1 VRTAFTFTGH
11 EGTASRRNVF
21 RSSLRTSVA
30 PWLVAIIVCA
40 SISALA
46 QSDHTGK
53 VTLTGVSIPGATVTA
68 KQGDT
73 TVATITDQ
81 GGVYKF
87 TAMANGTWTVTVTM
101 VGFETMTREVTLPST
116 AEGIWELSLL
126 PIEKVVGALPA
137 PRAESETAT
146 ADASSTNGSQR
157 AQQQRAGA
165 APQPQGSAQRAVVN
179 QVSTPPPP
187 AGPADEAPVDPTG
200 TGAAAGLL
208 INGSVNNA
216 ATSPFAQAR
225 AFGTNRPNQRSL
237 FTYAAGMQFGNSAWD
252 ARPYSFTNSDP
263 TRPSYTDAQFLGT
276 FQGPVRVPGLRNR
289 VNVFVGYQGTSDH
302 NAFTQSSVVPTAAE
316 RVGDFSNSV
325 NAAGNPIQVVDPTT
339 GLPFPGN
346 AIQPGRL
353 SPEALALLAY
363 YPQPNADGR
372 RNYETPILTSNRV
385 DSGNVRLGYSLN
397 NRHQLQGNIGIQ
409 RTEGDSTTLFGFTDD
424 RSGMGVDLQANWSYR
439 LSQFLNMRSRY
450 QFIRNRNTSTP
461 YFANRTNVAAEAG
474 IAGTDQDPLNWG
486 PPRLTFASDLAGLN
500 DGLYARSTSNTHVVG
515 SEIQSFRGRH
525 TITAGGEYRRIAL
538 DVFGQQDPR
547 GRFSFT
553 GARSGSDFADFL
565 LGLPQTASIAY
576 GNADKFFRSNAYAAY
591 VTDDWRLS
599 PSFTMN
605 IGVRWEYES
614 PISERLDR
622 LVNLDVSPDFTA
634 AEQVVAA
641 SAATG
646 AVTGAE
652 YPQSLVRAD
661 KRGFQPRLGIAWRPV
676 PGSSLVVRAGYGI
689 YRNTNVYQSIA
700 NQLAQQPP
708 LSTTFEIQHSALT
721 PLTLADAL
729 LVGQLLG
736 DVATLNTFAVDPEL
750 RVGYAQNWQASVQRD
765 LPMSLTVNATY
776 LGSKGSH
783 LMQAFVPNT
792 YPIGAINPC
801 PACPT
806 GFRFLISDGRSLRH
820 AGQVQLRRRLRNG
833 FTSSIQYTLAKAMDN
848 AGSFSGA
855 TVDTNSLAQN
865 WLDLEAEYARS
876 SFDQRHQI
884 VATFEYTTGAGILG
898 GTLIDG
904 VKGALFKDWTLSSQ
918 LTTGSGTP
926 LTPVFFSPVGR
937 TGITGSLRPS
947 LTGVSPDPIKD
958 GSYANADAFAVPAA
972 GEWGNAPRNSITGPS
987 QFSMNA
993 SVARTFRVGERI
1005 NMDFRIDATNVL
1017 NRVTFNNVYTQINGS
1032 EFGQPNSTNNMR
1044 RLRTLVRFRF

>member
-1 VRTAFTFTGH
+1 MQGLVRLPFRPSI
-11 EGTASRRNVF
+11 AS
-21 RSSLRTSVA
+21 
-30 PWLVAIIVCA
+30 WLVAIIVCA
-40 SISALA
+40 SITALA

-68 KQGDT
+68 KQGDK
-73 TVATITDQ
+73 TVSTITDQ

-101 VGFETMTREVTLPST
+101 VGFETMTREVTLPSS
-116 AEGIWELSLL
+116 AEGVWELSLL

-137 PRAESETAT
+137 PRSESETAT
-146 ADASSTNGSQR
+146 AGAASTNGSQR
-157 AQQQRAGA
+157 AQQQRPGAA

-187 AGPADEAPVDPTG
+187 AGPAEEAPVDPTG
-200 TGAAAGLL
+200 IGAAAGLL

-237 FTYAAGMQFGNSAWD
+237 FTYAAGMVFGNSSWD
-252 ARPYSFTNSDP
+252 ARPYSFTGTGPN
-263 TRPSYTDAQFLGT
+263 RPDYTDAQFLGS

-289 VNVFVGYQGTSDH
+289 VNVFVNYLGTADH
-302 NAFTQSSVVPTAAE
+302 NATSQSSVVPTLAE
-316 RVGDFSNSV
+316 RLGDFSNSL
-325 NAAGNPIQVVDPTT
+325 NAAGQPIQVIDPTT

-346 AIQPGRL
+346 VIEPGRI
-353 SPEALALLAY
+353 SPQAAALLAY
-363 YPQPNADGR
+363 YPLANADGR
-372 RNYETPILTSNRV
+372 RNYQTPILSSNRV
-385 DSGNVRLGYSLN
+385 DSANVRLAYAVN
-397 NRHQLQGNIGIQ
+397 NRNQLQGTIGAQ
-409 RTEGDSTTLFGFTDD
+409 RTEGDSTGLFGFTDD
-424 RSGMGVDLQANWSYR
+424 RNGMGLDLQANWSFR
-439 LSQFLNMRSRY
+439 ISQFLNMRSRY
-450 QFIRNRNTSTP
+450 QYIRNRNTATP
-461 YFANRTNVAAEAG
+461 YFANRTNVAADAG

-486 PPRLTFASDLAGLN
+486 PPRLQFASDLAGLS
-500 DGLYARSTSNTHVVG
+500 DGLYSRSTGNTHVMG

-525 TITAGGEYRRIAL
+525 TITAGGEYRRISL
-538 DVFGQQDPR
+538 DLFSQQDPR
-547 GRFSFT
+547 GSFSFT

-576 GNADKFFRSNAYAAY
+576 GNADKFFRSNTYAAY

-622 LVNLDVSPDFTA
+622 LVNLDVAPDFTD
-634 AEQVVAA
+634 AEQVLAN
-641 SAATG
+641 AATG

-652 YPQSLVRAD
+652 YPRSLVRPD
-661 KRGFQPRLGIAWRPV
+661 KGGFQPRLGIAWRPV
-676 PGSSLVVRAGYGI
+676 PGSSLVVRAGYGV
-689 YRNTNVYQSIA
+689 YRNSNIYQSIA
-700 NQLAQQPP
+700 TQLAQQAP
-708 LSTTFEIQHSALT
+708 LSTSFSIGHSLLT
-721 PLTLADAL
+721 PLTLADGL
-729 LVGQLLG
+729 LIGPLLG
-736 DVATLNTFAVDPEL
+736 TAATLNTFAVDPDL
-750 RVGYAQNWQASVQRD
+750 SVGFAQNWQASVQRD

-776 LGSKGSH
+776 LGSKGSN
-783 LMQAFVPNT
+783 LLQAFVPNT

-806 GFRFLISDGRSLRH
+806 GFRYLISGGRSIRH

-855 TVDTNSLAQN
+855 SINPDALAQN

-876 SFDQRHQI
+876 NFDQRHQV

-898 GTLIDG
+898 GTLMDG
-904 VKGALFKDWTLSSQ
+904 MKGALFKDWTFTSQ
-918 LTTGSGTP
+918 ITTGSGTP
-926 LTPVFFSPVGR
+926 VTASLLVPVGR
-937 TGITGSLRPS
+937 TGIIGTTRPS
-947 LTGVSPDPIKD
+947 LTGVSPDPTVD
-958 GSYANADAFAVPAA
+958 TSYANIAAFTAPAT
-972 GEWGNAPRNSITGPS
+972 GEWGNAPRNFITGPS

-993 SVARTFRVGERI
+993 SVARTFRVGERV

-1017 NRVTFNNVYTQINGS
+1017 NRVTFNGIYTQWTPES
-1032 EFGQPNSTNNMR
+1032 DLFGFPRATNDMR
-1044 RLRTLVRFRF
+1044 RLRTSVRFRF

>member
-1 VRTAFTFTGH
+1 VKKLLVLRPRTDVPRLVRFP
-11 EGTASRRNVF
+11 
-21 RSSLRTSVA
+21 LRGSVA
-30 PWLVAIIVCA
+30 VWLVAIIVCT
-40 SISALA
+40 SITVLA

-68 KQGDT
+68 KQGDK
-73 TVATITDQ
+73 TVTTITDQ

-87 TAMANGTWTVTVTM
+87 TAMANGTWSVTVTM
-101 VGFETMTREVTLPST
+101 VGFETMTREVTLPSS
-116 AEGIWELSLL
+116 AEGVWELSLM

-137 PRAESETAT
+137 PQAEPVDTASG
-146 ADASSTNGSQR
+146 SSGSSSLPQR
-157 AQQQRAGA
+157 AQQQRPGA
-165 APQPQGSAQRAVVN
+165 TTPPAQGSAQRAVVN

-187 AGPADEAPVDPTG
+187 AGPAEEAPVDPTG
-200 TGAAAGLL
+200 IGAAAGLL

-237 FTYAAGMQFGNSAWD
+237 FTYAAGMVFGNSSWD
-252 ARPYSFTNSDP
+252 ARPYSFGATETN
-263 TRPSYTDAQFLGT
+263 RPSYTDAQFLGT
-276 FQGPVRVPGLRNR
+276 FQGPVKVPGLLNR

-302 NAFTQSSVVPTAAE
+302 NAFTQATRVPTALE
-316 RVGDFSNSV
+316 RAGDFSNSV
-325 NAAGNPIQVVDPTT
+325 NALGQPIQVVDPTT

-346 AIQPGRL
+346 AIQPGRI
-353 SPEALALLAY
+353 SPQAAALLAY
-363 YPQPNADGR
+363 YPEPNADGR
-372 RNYETPILTSNRV
+372 RNYQTPILTSNRV
-385 DSGNVRLGYSLN
+385 DSANARLGYSLN
-397 NRHQLQGNIGIQ
+397 NRNQLQGTIGYQ
-409 RTEGDSTTLFGFTDD
+409 RTSGDATTLFGFRDD
-424 RSGMGVDLQANWSYR
+424 REGTGLDVQGNWSYR
-439 LSQFLNMRSRY
+439 ISQFLNMRSRY
-450 QFIRNRNTSTP
+450 QFIRTTNTATP
-461 YFANRTNVAAEAG
+461 FFANRTNVAVEAG
-474 IAGTDQDPLNWG
+474 IAGSDQDPVNWG
-486 PPRLTFASDLAGLN
+486 PPTLQFGSDIAGLS
-500 DGLYARSTSNTHVVG
+500 DGRYSRSHGNTHVVG

-538 DVFGQQDPR
+538 DIVGQQDPR
-547 GRFSFT
+547 GTFRFT

-576 GNADKFFRSNAYAAY
+576 GNADKYFRSNTYAAY

-605 IGVRWEYES
+605 IGLRWEYES

-622 LVNLDVSPDFTA
+622 LVNLDVAEDFTA
-634 AEQVVAA
+634 AEQIVA

-652 YPQSLVRAD
+652 YPQSLVRPD

-689 YRNTNVYQSIA
+689 YRNTNIYQSIA
-700 NQLAQQPP
+700 TQLAQQPP
-708 LSTTFEIQHSALT
+708 ISTSFEIQHSLAN
-721 PLTLADAL
+721 PLTLADGL

-736 DVATLNTFAVDPEL
+736 VASTLNTFAVDPNL

-776 LGSKGSH
+776 LGSKGSN
-783 LMQAFVPNT
+783 LLQAFVPNT

-806 GFRFLISDGRSLRH
+806 GFRYLVSGGRSIRH

-833 FTSSIQYTLAKAMDN
+833 FTSSIQYTLAKAEDN

-855 TVDTNSLAQN
+855 TIDNSALAQN

-876 SFDQRHQI
+876 NFDQRHQM

-898 GTLIDG
+898 GSLLDG
-904 VKGALFKDWTLSSQ
+904 MKGALFKDWTFTSQ
-918 LTTGSGTP
+918 ITTGSGLPFTP
-926 LTPVFFSPVGR
+926 TYFSTVGS
-937 TGITGSLRPS
+937 TGIIGSTRPT
-947 LTGVSPDPIKD
+947 LTGVSPDPVED
-958 GSYANADAFAVPAA
+958 DSYANIAAFAVPAA
-972 GEWGNAPRNSITGPS
+972 GEWGNAPRNALTGPS

-993 SVARTFRVGERI
+993 SVARTFRVGERV
-1005 NMDFRIDATNVL
+1005 NMDFRVDATNVL
-1017 NRVTFNNVYTQINGS
+1017 NRMTFTNVFTQINGGQ
-1032 EFGQPNSTNNMR
+1032 FGFPSRTNDAR
-1044 RLRTLVRFRF
+1044 RLRTSVRFRF